1 MKGNGN
7 ANGSPPTPFAAA
19 EEFAGF
25 LLAHAIWSVSE
36 GDTLTPM
43 IGYVKD
49 GERTI
54 MQIDGEIKK
63 AVENGQAWMEANPE
77 QAERA
82 VFIYD
87 GFVHLPS
94 GRTDALTGTIHEY
107 GPPLMSLGVVIP
119 YRSAKSG
126 RFAVHRPKFQAP
138 KGIPDSGLLGLGEA
152 FFRGVNSHDE
162 GARIWNAHLDQSI

>member
-7 ANGSPPTPFAAA
+7 GSPPKPFAQA

-25 LLAHAIWSVSE
+25 LMAHAIWSVSE
-36 GDTLTPM
+36 GSTLTPM

-49 GERTI
+49 GERTV
-54 MQIDGEIKK
+54 MQIEGETK
-63 AVENGQAWMEANPE
+63 ASVENGHAWLETNPE

-87 GFVHLPS
+87 GFVRLPS
-94 GRTDALTGTIHEY
+94 GRTDALMATIRDY
-107 GPPLMSLGVVIP
+107 GPPVMSLEIVVP

-138 KGIPDSGLLGLGEA
+138 KGIPNLAGLGEA
-152 FFRGVNSHDE
+152 FFLGVNSHDE
-162 GARIWNAHLDQSI
+162 GARIWNEHLDQSI

>member
-1 MKGNGN
+1 MTEAG
-7 ANGSPPTPFAAA
+7 NGSPPTPFAAA

-25 LLAHAIWSVSE
+25 LMAHAIWCVSN

-49 GERTI
+49 GERTLMRI
-54 MQIDGEIKK
+54 EGEEMKK
-63 AVENGQAWMEANPE
+63 AVESGQAWMDTNPE

-87 GFVHLPS
+87 GFVRLPS
-94 GRTDALTGTIHEY
+94 GRTDALMADIREY
-107 GPPLMSLGVVIP
+107 GPPAMSLEIVVP
-119 YRSAKSG
+119 YRSAKAG

-138 KGIPDSGLLGLGEA
+138 KGIPNLAGLGEA

-162 GARIWNAHLDQSI
+162 AARIWNDHLDQSI

>member
-1 MKGNGN
+1 MKGNG
-7 ANGSPPTPFAAA
+7 NGSPPTPFAEA

-25 LLAHAIWSVSE
+25 LMAHAIWSVSE

-43 IGYVKD
+43 IGYVKE
-49 GERTI
+49 GERTVMRI
-54 MQIDGEIKK
+54 EGEIPKT
-63 AVENGQAWMEANPE
+63 VENGRTWMEANPE

-87 GFVHLPS
+87 GFVRLPT
-94 GRTDALTGTIHEY
+94 GRTDALMATIHEY
-107 GPPLMSLGVVIP
+107 GPPAMSLEIVIP

-138 KGIPDSGLLGLGEA
+138 KGIPNLAGLGEA
-152 FFRGVNSHDE
+152 FFLGVNSHDE
-162 GARIWNAHLDQSI
+162 GARIWNDHLDQSI